1 MAYKIVFARSAL
13 KQLGKLPAAI
23 KQRVANFLPLLQENP
38 RPPQCKK
45 LKGQGNTY
53 RLRFGDYRLI
63 YEITEKTKSVHVLR
77 CLHRRE
83 VYKQM

>member
-13 KQLGKLPAAI
+13 KQLEKLPQEV
-23 KQRVANFLPLLQENP
+23 KQRVAGSLPLLQENP

-45 LKGQGNTY
+45 LKGQENTY

-63 YEITEKTKSVHVLR
+63 YEISEKMKSIYVLR

-83 VYKQM
+83 VYR